1 MMVNLLMTK
10 KKEKGNKMIINMG
23 KENYIIKMAIFIMK
37 VNLLMAKK
45 EGNGQYMFENGCYYI
60 GQWLN
65 DKMHGNG
72 IIFYK
77 NGKINYEGEFAND
90 KKEGNG
96 KYIEENGDYYIGQW
110 LNDNKHGKGKEY
122 YTNGEI
128 KHEGQFINGK
138 YFDRCVF
145 F

>member
-1 MMVNLLMTK
+1 
-10 KKEKGNKMIINMG
+10 
-23 KENYIIKMAIFIMK
+23 
-37 VNLLMAKK
+37 
-45 EGNGQYMFENGCYYI
+45 
-60 GQWLN
+60 
-65 DKMHGNG
+65 MHGNG

-122 YTNGEI
+122 YKNGEI

-138 YFDRCVF
+138 YFDRCALF
-145 F
+145 